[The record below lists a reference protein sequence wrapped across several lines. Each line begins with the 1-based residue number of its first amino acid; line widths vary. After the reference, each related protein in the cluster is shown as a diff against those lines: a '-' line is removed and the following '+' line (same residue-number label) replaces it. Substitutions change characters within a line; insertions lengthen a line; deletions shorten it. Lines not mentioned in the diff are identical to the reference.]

1 MTTGYK
7 PHRPFNPSEASPS
20 PVFQPPS
27 QPALSLERCHYPNHG
42 SELLAQGT
50 PTRTGLPSPQA
61 QLPQLYS
68 RGGHNDLMCC
78 PALTFWAPVLQEER
92 KRAER
97 KGETGGGGRRGLE
110 QSREAD
116 MIGENLVGFW
126 GVEFFC
132 FSSLHAEVMN
142 LNTG

>member
-1 MTTGYK
+1 
-7 PHRPFNPSEASPS
+7 
-20 PVFQPPS
+20 
-27 QPALSLERCHYPNHG
+27 
-42 SELLAQGT
+42 
-50 PTRTGLPSPQA
+50 
-61 QLPQLYS
+61 
-68 RGGHNDLMCC
+68 MCC
-78 PALTFWAPVLQEER
+78 PALTFWAPALQEER

-110 QSREAD
+110 QSSEAD

-126 GVEFFC
+126 GVEFC